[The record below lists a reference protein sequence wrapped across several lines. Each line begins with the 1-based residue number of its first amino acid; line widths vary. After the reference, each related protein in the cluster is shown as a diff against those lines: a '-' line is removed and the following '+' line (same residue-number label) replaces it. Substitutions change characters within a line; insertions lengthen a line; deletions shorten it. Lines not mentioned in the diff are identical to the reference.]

1 MKAQSVSSLASL
13 FLVEV
18 VGADCRP
25 CLNGLSIVSLSC
37 SDYSRTVNINAWRK
51 GLAGLLT
58 CHLSGETVWY
68 NDLVWSVA
76 GREDHGLIRGRKFV
90 PGSDTALLV
99 LCCASYSLGSLQDCV
114 QI

>member
-37 SDYSRTVNINAWRK
+37 SDYSRTVNISE
-51 GLAGLLT
+51 GLAGMLT
-58 CHLSGETVWY
+58 CHLSGRTVWY

-99 LCCASYSLGSLQDCV
+99 LCCASYSLRSLQDCV